1 MQFAVFFEDRMSRE
15 ITRTCLKEAR
25 VQGFG
30 NGNDIDTKKEEKVSF
45 VEINLSSYYK
55 PWNLKRKALKK

>member
-15 ITRTCLKEAR
+15 ITRTCLEEAR

-55 PWNLKRKALKK
+55 P